1 MSELKDYIKIGYR
14 NYKLDVWPDTFASTE
29 EAEGEFFAKD
39 GKIGIKGSTLGSMH
53 GANTLLHEI
62 LHAIVYQYGLAEDIK
77 DKEEKIVN
85 TLTNG
90 LSAVLIDNP
99 WLLDYLK
106 DKVKKEKESVNEKPK
121 GQ

>member
-39 GKIGIKGSTLGSMH
+39 GKH

-90 LSAVLIDNP
+90 LSAVFIDNP

-106 DKVKKEKESVNEKPK
+106 DKVKKEKESVNEKTK
-121 GQ
+121 